1 MGRRRK
7 HGGGSTVGQSED
19 GAKEDAEM
27 SEERD
32 QEAGKVL

>member
-1 MGRRRK
+1 MEEE
-7 HGGGSTVGQSED
+7 VGQSED